1 MTEVPTRV
9 RASPTDDSPERIS
22 LERTSP
28 TRSFAPSPELAAAIE
43 RSRTLGVIRAQDLTT
58 AAIPSTHRRIQGLD
72 ALRGLAIL
80 LVLLRHS
87 WPDTFGGAGIVGVVM
102 FFALSGYLITG
113 VLASDIRQNGRVRYG
128 RFYRNRALRL
138 IPALLFFLLGVVL
151 VDGVGNLAGA
161 RAELGH
167 TIVAALTYTVDV
179 PGLPHGSESISHLWT
194 LANEEQFYLVWPV
207 LLVIGIRFAKVRLVL
222 IGAATAIMLAL
233 VGSLVFAGLSSG
245 ASGASNFQ
253 EIYTWP
259 TSWTIAMIIGA
270 AAKLAENTGAGQR
283 FFARLGSLAATSA
296 ALVALTLLIFVPEAK
311 NSPLMYLLG
320 GPAIAV
326 ATVALIVR
334 LRHIPDVA
342 FVWRPLVAL
351 GTISYAAYL
360 WNWPISVWIA
370 DVGFG
375 PATSVVSLVLTVIA
389 ATGSWYLVEKPFA
402 RLKSRLDARLRQA
415 CPLRPTGRC
424 ALRQQSGSVAGT
436 VPFVRYASTVSSMQV
451 LPDP

>member
-1 MTEVPTRV
+1 MTELPTRV
-9 RASPTDDSPERIS
+9 RASPTDDSPEPS
-22 LERTSP
+22 SVGGSSAGAA
-28 TRSFAPSPELAAAIE
+28 RSTGAFGSTGAAPSSALSSATDAARSGARSVELAAAIE
-43 RSRTLGVIRAQDLTT
+43 RSRTLGVIRGQDLTT
-58 AAIPSTHRRIQGLD
+58 AAIPPGHRRIQGLD

-80 LVLLRHS
+80 LVLLRHA

-113 VLASDIRQNGRVRYG
+113 VLASDIRRNGRVRYG

-138 IPALLFFLLGVVL
+138 IPALLFFLVGVVL
-151 VDGVGNLAGA
+151 VDGIGNLDGA
-161 RAELGH
+161 HAELGH

-194 LANEEQFYLVWPV
+194 LANEEQFYFVWPV
-207 LLVIGIRFAKVRLVL
+207 LLVLGIRFAKVRLVL
-222 IGAATAIMLAL
+222 IGAAGAIMLAL
-233 VGSLVFAGLSSG
+233 VGSLVFAGLSGSGG
-245 ASGASNFQ
+245 ASSGGLFDTSKFQ
-253 EIYTWP
+253 DIYTWP

-270 AAKLAENTGAGQR
+270 AAKLAENTGAADR
-283 FFARLGSLAATSA
+283 FFARLGSPAATSA
-296 ALVALTLLIFVPEAK
+296 ALVVLTLLIFVPDAK

-334 LRHIPDVA
+334 LRHLPDVA
-342 FVWRPLVAL
+342 FLWRPLVAL

-375 PATSVVSLVLTVIA
+375 PATSVVSLVLTVTA
-389 ATGSWYLVEKPFA
+389 ATASWYLVEKPFG
-402 RLKSRLDARLRQA
+402 RLKSRLDA
-415 CPLRPTGRC
+415 G
-424 ALRQQSGSVAGT
+424 
-436 VPFVRYASTVSSMQV
+436 VR
-451 LPDP
+451 

>member
-9 RASPTDDSPERIS
+9 RTAPTDDSPERIT

-28 TRSFAPSPELAAAIE
+28 ARSFTPSPDLAAAIE

-58 AAIPSTHRRIQGLD
+58 AALPPAHRRIQGLD

-80 LVLLRHS
+80 LVLLRHA

-113 VLASDIRQNGRVRYG
+113 VLASDIRRNGRVRYR

-138 IPALLFFLLGVVL
+138 IPALLFFLIGVVL
-151 VDGVGNLAGA
+151 VDGIGNLAGA

-167 TIVAALTYTVDV
+167 TIVAAITYTVDV

-194 LANEEQFYLVWPV
+194 LANEEQFYLIWPI

-222 IGAATAIMLAL
+222 IGAAAAIMVAL
-233 VGSLVFAGLSSG
+233 VGSLVFAGFSG
-245 ASGASNFQ
+245 SRGASNFQ

-259 TSWTIAMIIGA
+259 TSWTIAMVIGA

-296 ALVALTLLIFVPEAK
+296 ALGVLTFLIFVPEAK
-311 NSPLMYLLG
+311 NSPLIYLLG
-320 GPAIAV
+320 GPAIGV
-326 ATVALIVR
+326 ATVILILR
-334 LRHIPDVA
+334 LRRIPDLA
-342 FVWRPLVAL
+342 SVWRPLVAL

-375 PATSVVSLVLTVIA
+375 PATSVVSLVLTLIA
-389 ATGSWYLVEKPFA
+389 ATASWYLVEKPFG
-402 RLKSRLDARLRQA
+402 RLKARLDARL
-415 CPLRPTGRC
+415 P
-424 ALRQQSGSVAGT
+424 
-436 VPFVRYASTVSSMQV
+436 
-451 LPDP
+451 